1 MTFRLDDV
9 KNVVDKMEKAVRF
22 RINAGRD
29 NEVIKRLYDTNREK
43 LLFALPP
50 KVKSVSFFYQ
60 QSPVLCTSG
69 VPLKFVLF
77 ILFHTQ

>member
-50 KVKSVSFFYQ
+50 KVKTVSFFTNNLRC
-60 QSPVLCTSG
+60 SV
-69 VPLKFVLF
+69 LKFVLF